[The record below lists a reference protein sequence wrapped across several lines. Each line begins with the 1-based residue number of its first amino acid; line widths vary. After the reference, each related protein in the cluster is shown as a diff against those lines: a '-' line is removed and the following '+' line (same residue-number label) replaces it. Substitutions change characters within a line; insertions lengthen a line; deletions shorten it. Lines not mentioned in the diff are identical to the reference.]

1 MERTVA
7 RLLNK
12 IDKLPLSQAVANGL
26 RLADA
31 AGDTHFTKWCRLE
44 LAGYWG
50 SNPVM
55 TDETVVPEY
64 RSVAGQHAD
73 VYGRL
78 LVLEADLS
86 FVGETRVRN
95 GIEEL
100 EALARTRET
109 VVIHDPTMCKLI
121 KDHLD
126 VDVYSFRFSTIHL
139 TGIFSAIREE
149 LRRRLVELQRSK
161 GAGVDINVSDTNKEI
176 FLLKPNLWGIGV
188 DLRALWTKWKE
199 TSDREVL
206 MAGRLYDIGEKPG
219 KGTYRCV
226 NCKKW
231 TVTLDD
237 DDDQLPPCGTCG
249 SGQHVKYEKIG

>member
-12 IDKLPLSQAVANGL
+12 IHKLPLSQAVANGL
-26 RLADA
+26 RFSDA

-55 TDETVVPEY
+55 TEDTVVPEY

-73 VYGRL
+73 VYGRI

-100 EALARTRET
+100 EALIGTRET
-109 VVIHDPTMCKLI
+109 IVIHDPKMCKLI
-121 KDHLD
+121 KDHLH
-126 VDVYSFRFSTIHL
+126 VDVYSFRFSMIHL

-149 LRRRLVELQRSK
+149 LRRRLVELQQSK
-161 GAGVDINVSDTNKEI
+161 GTSIDRNAADRNEEI
-176 FLLKPNLWGIGV
+176 IHLKPNVWGIGV
-188 DLRALWTKWKE
+188 DLRALWSRW
-199 TSDREVL
+199 
-206 MAGRLYDIGEKPG
+206 
-219 KGTYRCV
+219 KGT
-226 NCKKW
+226 
-231 TVTLDD
+231 
-237 DDDQLPPCGTCG
+237 
-249 SGQHVKYEKIG
+249 